1 MSTRKLSTRKLSAI
15 DTAIVQFDRA
25 LHTLLP
31 GTARAN
37 RANPARS
44 IAPREP
50 DALSDAQRRH
60 SAGLMRI
67 NHTGEVCAQA
77 LYQGQSTTAQR
88 PSVRTAMARAAE
100 EEVDHLAWCE
110 EQLDALGSRPSL
122 LNPLFYGMS
131 FALGAT
137 AGLIGDKVSLGFVA
151 ATEDQV
157 GQHLREHLARLPE
170 QDHANRAVLEQMLAD
185 ETQHATT
192 AIEAGGVRFPQWLKR
207 AMSTASQAMTRTT
220 YYI

>member
-1 MSTRKLSTRKLSAI
+1 MSIRKLSAV

-37 RANPARS
+37 RANPAFG
-44 IAPREP
+44 IAPLELD
-50 DALSDAQRRH
+50 DAERRR

-77 LYQGQSTTAQR
+77 LYQGQAATAKL
-88 PSVRTAMARAAE
+88 PSVRTAMERAADE
-100 EEVDHLAWCE
+100 EIDHLAWCE
-110 EQLDALGSRPSL
+110 ERLRALNSRPSL

-131 FALGAT
+131 FALGAG
-137 AGLIGDKVSLGFVA
+137 AGLLGDKVSLGFVA

-157 GQHLREHLARLPE
+157 GTHLRQHLERLPV
-170 QDHANRAVLEQMLAD
+170 QDRASRAVLEQMLAD

-192 AIEAGGVRFPQWLKR
+192 AIEAGGLRFPGWLKKTMT
-207 AMSTASQAMTRTT
+207 AASQAMTRTT
-220 YYI
+220 YYV

>member
-1 MSTRKLSTRKLSAI
+1 MSRKLSPI
-15 DTAIVQFDRA
+15 DAAIVQFDRA
-25 LHTLLP
+25 LQTLLP
-31 GTARAN
+31 GSARAN
-37 RANPARS
+37 RANPAQ
-44 IAPREP
+44 ALDTPEL
-50 DALSDAQRRH
+50 DAKQRRH

-77 LYQGQSTTAQR
+77 LYQGQALTAKSN
-88 PSVRTAMARAAE
+88 SVRTAMSRAAA

-110 EQLDALGSRPSL
+110 QRLQGLASHTSR

-137 AGLIGDKVSLGFVA
+137 TGLLGDAISLGFVA

-157 GQHLREHLARLPE
+157 GRHLKEHLQRLPSDD
-170 QDHANRAVLEQMLAD
+170 QASRAILEQMLTD

-192 AIEAGGVRFPQWLKR
+192 AIESGGLRFPSWLKET
-207 AMSTASQAMTRTT
+207 MSLTSQAMTRTT